1 MGNGWVEKTP
11 GAFSL
16 VGNRVSKA
24 ATATGFADNVLYRP
38 AGENMLDGEA
48 SVEVRF
54 NSLPPGYAQVFVRGQ
69 TGTIA
74 NAGVF
79 DGYLLYTDN
88 DPGRALLDRIENGAF
103 RPLTQITIAPAL
115 NTTDTFRLRLRAT
128 GTNPVALAAF
138 VERFTGTGW
147 AVIGQAT
154 INDTAPTR
162 LATAG
167 TVGFTGYLEG
177 GIYTYDNFTWTNAAG
192 GGGFNPTPVTTGLV
206 PGSAMAGASGVMLT
220 GTGNGFVPGSVVPWD
235 GTGLTHAV

>member
-1 MGNGWVEKTP
+1 MTLSPRAPAGAPSSARPFPIVAAATTFSADFSRPDSADLGNGWVEKTP

-103 RPLTQITIAPAL
+103 RPLTQITIAPSL
-115 NTTDTFRLRLRAT
+115 NTTDTFRLR
-128 GTNPVALAAF
+128 
-138 VERFTGTGW
+138 
-147 AVIGQAT
+147 
-154 INDTAPTR
+154 
-162 LATAG
+162 
-167 TVGFTGYLEG
+167 
-177 GIYTYDNFTWTNAAG
+177 
-192 GGGFNPTPVTTGLV
+192 
-206 PGSAMAGASGVMLT
+206 
-220 GTGNGFVPGSVVPWD
+220 
-235 GTGLTHAV
+235 